1 MGRSIL
7 AYLYNVQKAEN
18 ASSLDTTSESAICK
32 SNSIVFW
39 EESAFYKLKNS
50 QGEVSRYANDVA
62 IRQAEIS
69 HAEQE
74 ILVKRQEIA
83 EDIASVTDQ
92 VATASMSHLL

>member
-1 MGRSIL
+1 M
-7 AYLYNVQKAEN
+7 
-18 ASSLDTTSESAICK
+18 
-32 SNSIVFW
+32 
-39 EESAFYKLKNS
+39 
-50 QGEVSRYANDVA
+50 SRNANDVA

-74 ILVKRQEIA
+74 IQVKRQEIA

>member
-1 MGRSIL
+1 LPLQCIKSRKCSKVRYHVGKCNS
-7 AYLYNVQKAEN
+7 QKQFN
-18 ASSLDTTSESAICK
+18 R
-32 SNSIVFW
+32 FW
-39 EESAFYKLKNS
+39 EESAFYKLNNS
-50 QGEVSRYANDVA
+50 QGEVSRNANDVA

-74 ILVKRQEIA
+74 IQVKRQEIA